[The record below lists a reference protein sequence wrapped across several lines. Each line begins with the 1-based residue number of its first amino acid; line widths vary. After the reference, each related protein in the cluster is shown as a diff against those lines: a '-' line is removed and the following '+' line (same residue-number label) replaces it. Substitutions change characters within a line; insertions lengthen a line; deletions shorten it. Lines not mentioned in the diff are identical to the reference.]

1 MKTVFK
7 NKLYKNSAIEIRRS
21 DKDEGGWGVF
31 ARRNIKKHS
40 ILEQSPVIVVDIE
53 RISQISQC
61 YKYSYGFDQENVMI
75 GMGFAGFYNH
85 SFNPNAEWGDD
96 RVNMIMEHYACRDI
110 LAGEEI
116 CINYGEENVD
126 FEVK

>member
-40 ILEQSPVIVVDIE
+40 ILEQSPVIVVDIKE
-53 RISQISQC
+53 YLKSH
-61 YKYSYGFDQENVMI
+61 NVTNIPMDLI
-75 GMGFAGFYNH
+75 KKM
-85 SFNPNAEWGDD
+85 
-96 RVNMIMEHYACRDI
+96 
-110 LAGEEI
+110 
-116 CINYGEENVD
+116 
-126 FEVK
+126 